1 MQVYARTKHFEF
13 AILSFA
19 ASIVNRKPQILADL
33 RRMTALIGWREMIDW
48 WQIALLFLTGLTA
61 GFVDTLAGGG
71 GLLTLP
77 VLLNFCPN
85 PVIAL
90 GTNKLQATFGSTS
103 ATVHFAR
110 AGALSFQECRRAW
123 LLAFLGSLVGTFLVQ
138 QLDPGFL
145 KRLVP
150 VLLLAVAIYVWVRPQ
165 LGETD
170 IHPRIS
176 RAKFDFIFAFGI
188 GVYDGFLGP
197 GTGTFLALA
206 FMLGL
211 GFNFAKATA
220 NTKALNWAS
229 NLASLLL
236 FLLAQKVWF
245 LAGLI
250 MGAGQWLGAR
260 AGSRMVITR
269 GTKFIRPVFLT
280 MVVLLTLKMIYDN
293 YFKASA

>member
-1 MQVYARTKHFEF
+1 
-13 AILSFA
+13 
-19 ASIVNRKPQILADL
+19 
-33 RRMTALIGWREMIDW
+33 MIHW

-77 VLLNFCPN
+77 VLLNLCPN

-90 GTNKLQATFGSTS
+90 GTNKLQASFGSTS
-103 ATVHFAR
+103 ATFHFAR
-110 AGALSFQECRRAW
+110 AGTLSLTEVRRAW
-123 LLAFLGSLVGTFLVQ
+123 LLAFLGSLVGSFLVQ
-138 QLDPGFL
+138 QLDFAFL

-150 VLLLAVAIYVWVRPQ
+150 WLLLAVAVYVWRRPR
-165 LGETD
+165 LGEQD

-176 RAKFDFIFAFGI
+176 RVKFDFIFAFGI
-188 GVYDGFLGP
+188 GVYDGFLGH
-197 GTGTFLALA
+197 GTGTFYALA

-211 GFNFAKATA
+211 GFNLARATA
-220 NTKALNWAS
+220 NAKALNCAS
-229 NLASLLL
+229 NLAALLL

-245 LAGLI
+245 IAGLV

-269 GTKFIRPVFLT
+269 GVKFIRPVFLS

-293 YFKASA
+293 YSSFFMEK